1 MGSEESASL
10 RLRKATPDDAAA
22 IWRLRSTC
30 EVRAVSRRRHALDPL
45 EFEREIVA
53 SIENPDAEVLVVEV
67 EGRTAG
73 YVRIEPREPEE
84 FEIGIALAARWRGRG
99 LGPRVIAEATRDFLA
114 TRPAAAVVA
123 LTRPENVASTRAFEA
138 AGYRPAGE
146 AGEFRVYRA
155 DREP

>member
-1 MGSEESASL
+1 MGSEERASL
-10 RLRKATPDDAAA
+10 RLRKATPDDADA
-22 IWRLRSTC
+22 IWLLRNTR

-45 EFEREIVA
+45 EFAREIVA
-53 SIENPDAEVLVVEV
+53 AIENPDAEVVEV

-84 FEIGIALAARWRGRG
+84 FAIGIALAARWRGRG

-138 AGYRPAGE
+138 AGYRPVGE